1 MDESPLRRSTDWL
14 RRALPVVVGVILAA
28 ALCLWVDPIS
38 RNDSHYGRMV
48 LAGISAAMVVA
59 WWGVSS
65 WGGQRARRGLQGT
78 LAALCT
84 VGWFNYYQFDAEVL
98 TGIGDYTDTTYYYT
112 NSKYLPELSYYGLYG
127 ATLLCEAERG
137 SPRTAGLQRY
147 RDLRDYEIKP
157 ISVGLE
163 HGRQLKAEAFTEQ
176 RWASFCHDIT
186 WFLDRLDDYLINTN
200 FFVDHGYNPPPT
212 WTVVGG
218 NLASLVP
225 VERIKLICTVDMVWI
240 AGMFGCI
247 AWAFGIETCAFAM
260 LFYVVTFSGRWPIL
274 GQALMRFDWVAAL
287 VCSMCFLARGWHGL
301 AGASLGYAALNRVFP
316 AIFFLGWGLDL
327 LRELVQQR
335 RIAPRH
341 RRFAAGVAVVSI
353 TLLGTSL
360 IQYGPATF
368 AASARNLAMH
378 NETYSSHRVGL
389 GDLLLF
395 RGETTRAEIRA
406 GGGIYAKELKIRAM
420 QWPLRLAGLLAIG
433 FIALYA
439 RRTRRGAWELFPLA
453 ILPFFCMTN
462 PQINY
467 YNLRLLLFVWHGARI
482 DRPIHRV
489 LMVLLFLVEV
499 VTQWTRVVRYDR
511 YTTTTTTSVGLAVYF
526 VVLIGAML
534 CELRSRPERCL

>member
-1 MDESPLRRSTDWL
+1 MDERRLPDWVL
-14 RRALPVVVGVILAA
+14 RALPVALGVALATA
-28 ALCLWVDPIS
+28 ACLWVEPIS

-48 LAGISAAMVVA
+48 LAGISAVMVVA
-59 WWGVSS
+59 WWVAARLDTTS
-65 WGGQRARRGLQGT
+65 ARRALQAT

-84 VGWFNYYQFDAEVL
+84 VGWFNYYQFDSDVL
-98 TGIGDYTDTTYYYT
+98 TDIGDYTDTTYYYT
-112 NSKYLPELSYYGLYG
+112 NSKYLSELSYYGLYG
-127 ATLLCEAERG
+127 AALLCEDERG
-137 SPRTAGLQRY
+137 NPRAGQLKRY
-147 RDLRDYEIKP
+147 RDLRDYELKP
-157 ISVGLE
+157 ISVGLQ
-163 HGRQLKAEAFTEQ
+163 HGRQLKEEVFTEA

-225 VERIKLICTVDMVWI
+225 VEQVKLICTVDMVWI
-240 AGMFGCI
+240 GVMFGCV

-287 VCSMCFLARGWHGL
+287 VCSMCFLKRGHHGL

-327 LRELVQQR
+327 ARQLVQHR
-335 RIAPRH
+335 RLAERH
-341 RRFAAGVAVVSI
+341 RRFLAGVAGISVL
-353 TLLGTSL
+353 LLGASL
-360 IQYGPATF
+360 AQYGPSTF
-368 AASARNLAMH
+368 AASAQNLKMH

-395 RGETTRAEIRA
+395 RGETTRAQIREN
-406 GGGIYAKELKIRAM
+406 GGIYAKELKIRAM
-420 QWPLRLAGLLAIG
+420 QWPLRGVALIAVA

-439 RRTRRGAWELFPLA
+439 WRTRRQDWELFPLA

-467 YNLRLLLFVWHGARI
+467 YNLRLLLFAWHGSRL

-499 VTQWTRVVRYDR
+499 VTQWTRVTRYDR
-511 YTTTTTTSVGLAVYF
+511 YTTTTSTSIGLAVYF
-526 VVLIGAML
+526 VVLIGLMIYD
-534 CELRSRPERCL
+534 LRRRPADPT